1 MACVMFPWVR
11 SELEGRAE
19 AAQAELGKRHQRFG
33 VVQATGSPDGCSA
46 GAALEPPA
54 RRSGSVRCVRTSS
67 VWVSGHLVESGS
79 VEVFERAGSYEN
91 EGLLAKGW
99 LTCAPS
105 SHAG

>member
-46 GAALEPPA
+46 GAALERLIA
-54 RRSGSVRCVRTSS
+54 DHALSS
-67 VWVSGHLVESGS
+67 VSGCVQYGFTGRLVESGS

-91 EGLLAKGW
+91 GGLRAKGW
-99 LTCAPS
+99 ITCVPS
-105 SHAG
+105 SHES